1 MEFMKICSICVLLLL
16 GGNKPCREFHSC
28 SASVIP
34 VHEGSS
40 EDATKEN
47 DYTATKNPM
56 EKTTITSSTTENYYT
71 TTVNPLEKTI
81 ITLSTTVYDCT
92 AMVNPVE
99 RTIITPST
107 TDNDYTATENP
118 VENTTITPLAKTV
131 YINATTSSSRTVTEE
146 TKEDPE
152 FVLFENIATTY
163 EGCYKLCNNIS
174 NNATKFHPL
183 FFYNLTEDLNNVV
196 RFISNSY
203 FGYIGVWTDYQELVI
218 SNHTGHVINI
228 TQEASNKLCVILE
241 VGLWMGNLKKMPCN
255 KIFSV
260 VCRAHNASF
269 YGYNSS
275 PGSDQYCDPVRIRNR
290 TPTVEQLDKMLTDIR
305 KNLTVAKANL
315 SSNIRKRKSASDPR
329 TSSRIIGMTLGV
341 IIICLS
347 ASVVIIPDMLA
358 VLNFLVSKCI
368 RQCMTT

>member
-71 TTVNPLEKTI
+71 TTVNPVERTI

-152 FVLFENIATTY
+152 FGLYNTFIFLENSFDWYNECIHIVALYTNVRNLFH
-163 EGCYKLCNNIS
+163 KLIS
-174 NNATKFHPL
+174 IIESL
-183 FFYNLTEDLNNVV
+183 NL
-196 RFISNSY
+196 
-203 FGYIGVWTDYQELVI
+203 GVFVE
-218 SNHTGHVINI
+218 
-228 TQEASNKLCVILE
+228 
-241 VGLWMGNLKKMPCN
+241 
-255 KIFSV
+255 IFNQICMLTV
-260 VCRAHNASF
+260 
-269 YGYNSS
+269 
-275 PGSDQYCDPVRIRNR
+275 IRNW
-290 TPTVEQLDKMLTDIR
+290 
-305 KNLTVAKANL
+305 
-315 SSNIRKRKSASDPR
+315 
-329 TSSRIIGMTLGV
+329 
-341 IIICLS
+341 
-347 ASVVIIPDMLA
+347 
-358 VLNFLVSKCI
+358 
-368 RQCMTT
+368 